1 MSRQRRADKA
11 VPPYYAFTMPGMESI
26 AADEITAHLGA
37 EIKKAARGVVVF
49 RTDDISPEVLRLRTV
64 EDVFVLAWGSDTLSY
79 RAADLDL
86 IRKWTAHRAD
96 WDQLLR
102 IHHAIRPKPKGKP
115 TYRLVAQ
122 MTGEHG
128 YRRVDALKALER
140 GLAGKLPASW
150 RTAEDNAAVEIWLTI
165 QGDMAV
171 CGLRLSDRTMRH
183 RKYKLEHLPASLRP
197 TVAAAMVRVAE
208 CRPGHTVLDPMCG
221 AGTIL
226 AECAAGGGRRR
237 ESGMNLVG
245 GDMDLE
251 ALRAAR
257 TNLRTF
263 VDEPRLCRWD
273 ARRLPLACESVD
285 RIASNPPFGRR
296 LGLPEETADL
306 YREMV
311 KEYDRVLRPNG
322 RAAILVSDIRVLRE
336 AALRQQWKQEGQWRL
351 RLLGHPSVLTVWRK
365 PATMTILQ

>member
-1 MSRQRRADKA
+1 
-11 VPPYYAFTMPGMESI
+11 MPGMEPI
-26 AADEITAHLGA
+26 AADEITACLGA
-37 EIKKAARGVVVF
+37 DIKKAGRGVVVF
-49 RTDDISPEVLRLRTV
+49 RMDEISPELLWLRTV

-102 IHHAIRPKPKGKP
+102 IHHSIRPKPKGKP

-128 YRRVDALKALER
+128 YRRMDALNALER

-150 RTAEDNAAVEIWLTI
+150 RPSEDNAAVEIWLTI
-165 QGDMAV
+165 HGDMAV
-171 CGLRLSDRTMRH
+171 CGLRLSDRSMRH

-197 TVAAAMVRVAE
+197 TIAAAMVRAAD

-226 AECAAGGGRRR
+226 AECATAGGQRRN
-237 ESGMNLVG
+237 SGTSMIG
-245 GDMDLE
+245 GDVEIE

-257 TNLRTF
+257 SNLRTF
-263 VDEPRLCRWD
+263 LDEPRLCRWD
-273 ARRLPLACESVD
+273 ARQMPLASESVD
-285 RIASNPPFGRR
+285 RIVTNPPFGRQ
-296 LGLPEETADL
+296 LGLPEDTALL
-306 YREMV
+306 YRYMLE
-311 KEYDRVLRPNG
+311 EYNRVLRPNG
-322 RAAILVSDIRVLRE
+322 RAAILVSDIRPLRE
-336 AALRQQWKQEGQWRL
+336 AGLRVQWKQEEQWRL

-365 PATMTILQ
+365 PAVMTILQ